1 MYTVYKYI
9 WERSWDKGDVVGF
22 ACGPWLSI
30 RVGWSVRLCHGV
42 GMWCSSGP
50 SGSSWLRRKW
60 KPQRGP
66 TIGCSAHSL
75 FVSGVNN
82 LNVPNSKCDRSLKL
96 RSSLEWL
103 VSIVWLLFWYC
114 SSGVQKSDWDES
126 VGFCANLCNS
136 QRNAWNKILV
146 NSQSY
151 LLVLVWFGSVE
162 LQSMDSW
169 NDKWLKAC
177 ILPKW
182 KSSRYGQKGN

>member
-1 MYTVYKYI
+1 MAAWRRNVVLFWAFWIVLATTEMETTERADDWLLGALTV
-9 WERSWDKGDVVGF
+9 RFWD
-22 ACGPWLSI
+22 
-30 RVGWSVRLCHGV
+30 
-42 GMWCSSGP
+42 
-50 SGSSWLRRKW
+50 
-60 KPQRGP
+60 
-66 TIGCSAHSL
+66 
-75 FVSGVNN
+75 N

-103 VSIVWLLFWYC
+103 VSIVWLLFWYR

-136 QRNAWNKILV
+136 QLNAWNKILV

-177 ILPKW
+177 VLPKW
-182 KSSRYGQKGN
+182 KSSRYGQKGKEVTTEEHHFFGKCG